1 MLSLVWA
8 NIPCKNGAIMPTKQR
23 TAADRQRAAD
33 VRDWAAA
40 NGLTVRERGRIPAAV
55 YAAYDA
61 ATAAPDEPAE
71 PGPDWAAAGFG
82 AAELDLDQPDPDEP
96 PGPAPPGTAAA
107 GMANRAAAPAAEPAP
122 PPPASL
128 DDARARLA
136 GSGPPRTP
144 PWAGGRGGGAT
155 QRPAAAPVRVS
166 AATVRDIEG
175 KLALLAAVP
184 MAAFEA
190 VDPACGGAL
199 AENLPQ
205 SIRAAVPLICQS
217 ETALR
222 WLTEGGTYFLW
233 LSLAQALAPAVTMG
247 WRHHV
252 SHTITVVN
260 GRAVPARR
268 LPDGRIV
275 PAADAPPEPQQDW
288 SAYTTDIPGHVPPVR
303 SA

>member
-1 MLSLVWA
+1 MS
-8 NIPCKNGAIMPTKQR
+8 PQQR
-23 TAADRQRAAD
+23 TAAERQRAAD

-40 NGLTVRERGRIPAAV
+40 NGLAVSPRGRIPIAV
-55 YAAYDA
+55 SAAYDA
-61 ATAAPDEPAE
+61 ATAAADEPAE

-82 AAELDLDQPDPDEP
+82 SAELDLDEPDPDAP
-96 PGPAPPGTAAA
+96 PGPAIPGAGAAA
-107 GMANRAAAPAAEPAP
+107 GSANGGAPTAEPSP

-136 GSGPPRTP
+136 GGGPGRPP
-144 PWAGGRGGGAT
+144 PWAGGRGGGGN
-155 QRPAAAPVRVS
+155 QRPPAAPVKVN

-190 VDPACGGAL
+190 VDPACGGAA
-199 AENLPQ
+199 AEVLPQ
-205 SIRAAVPLICQS
+205 SIKAAVPLICQS

-222 WLTEGGTYFLW
+222 LLTEGGTYFLW

-252 SHTITVVN
+252 SHTVTVVD
-260 GRAVPARR
+260 GRAVPAAR

-275 PAADAPPEPQQDW
+275 PAGGAPRAPAPDY
-288 SAYTTDIPGHVPPVR
+288 SMYTTDIPGHVPPVR

>member
-1 MLSLVWA
+1 
-8 NIPCKNGAIMPTKQR
+8 MPSKQR

-40 NGLTVRERGRIPAAV
+40 NGLTVAERGRIPAAV
-55 YAAYDA
+55 YAAFDA
-61 ATAAPDEPAE
+61 ATAAADEPPE
-71 PGPDWAAAGFG
+71 PGPNWAAAGFG
-82 AAELDLDQPDPDEP
+82 PATLDLDEPDPDEP
-96 PGPAPPGTAAA
+96 PGPAPGLAAA
-107 GMANRAAAPAAEPAP
+107 GPVSGSAPAAAPPA

-136 GSGPPRTP
+136 GGPSRVP

-155 QRPAAAPVRVS
+155 QRPAAAPVKVS
-166 AATVRDIEG
+166 TATVRDIEG

-190 VDPACGGAL
+190 VDPACGGAA
-199 AENLPQ
+199 AEVLPQ
-205 SIRAAVPLICQS
+205 SIKAAVPLICQS

-233 LSLAQALAPAVTMG
+233 LSLAQAIAPAVTMG

-252 SHTITVVN
+252 SHTVTVVN
-260 GRAVPARR
+260 GRAVPATR